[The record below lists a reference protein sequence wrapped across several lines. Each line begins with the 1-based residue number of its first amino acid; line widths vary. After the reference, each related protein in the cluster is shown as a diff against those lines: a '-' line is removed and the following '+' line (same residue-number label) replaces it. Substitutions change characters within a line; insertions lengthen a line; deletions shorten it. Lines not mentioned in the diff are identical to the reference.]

1 MQSTLKIALKVLLR
15 RKFFTFVSL
24 FAVAFTLLVLLVSV
38 AMLDDVFGPQGPED
52 RPDRTLVVLKAEL
65 SGEHSRRN
73 GWAGYG
79 LLSRTLPEMPGVERS
94 TIFAMPRKLTTYHE
108 GRKITCFTR
117 RTDGEFWKVFRFDFV
132 EGQPYGD
139 DAEAQA
145 LPVAVL
151 NESARDRF
159 FGPGSAVG
167 KTFELDGRR
176 LRVVGVVRNVPSLR
190 FLTFADVWL
199 PTSLSRSDGYKKS
212 LVGDFAGAMLLAPG
226 ARAAD
231 VSGEFARRVG
241 TVPIDDDRFKT
252 LSASASTL
260 FSAVA
265 SFFVFEGLD
274 SKRPGVIVG
283 VLWLLA
289 ILFMGLPALNLVNL
303 NLSRILERA
312 SEIGVRK
319 SFGATSGALVRQ
331 FLVENIVLA
340 GLGGVVAAVLT
351 AIVLA
356 VLNRSGLVPYA
367 TFTLNLRVLGWGVLL
382 TLVFGIVS
390 GVLPAWR
397 MSRLHPVGALQG
409 RFE

>member
-1 MQSTLKIALKVLLR
+1 LKLALKVLLR

-24 FAVAFTLLVLLVSV
+24 FAVAFTLLVLLVSA
-38 AMLDDVFGPQGPED
+38 AMLDHIFGPQGPED
-52 RPDRTLVVLKAEL
+52 RPDRTLVVLKAEIA
-65 SGEHSRRN
+65 GEQSRRN

-79 LLSRTLPEMPGVERS
+79 LLARTLPEMPGVERS
-94 TIFAMPRKLTTYHE
+94 TIFAVVRKLTTYHE

-117 RTDGEFWKVFRFDFV
+117 RTDGEFWNVFRFQFL
-132 EGQPYGD
+132 EGAPYGQ
-139 DAEAQA
+139 DAETQA
-145 LPVAVL
+145 LPVAVVS
-151 NESARDRF
+151 ESTRDRF
-159 FGPGSAVG
+159 FGPGRAVG
-167 KTFELDGRR
+167 KTLELDGRR
-176 LRVVGVVRNVPSLR
+176 LRVVGVVRNVPSIR

-199 PTSLSRSDGYKKS
+199 PTSLSRSDAYKKD
-212 LVGDFAGAMLLAPG
+212 LVGDFAGAMLLAAG
-226 ARAAD
+226 ANADD
-231 VSGEFARRVG
+231 VSAEFARRVAN
-241 TVPIDDDRFKT
+241 VPINDDRFKT
-252 LSASASTL
+252 LSAHASTL
-260 FSAVA
+260 FGAVA
-265 SFFVFEGLD
+265 SFFVFEGLEG
-274 SKRPGVIVG
+274 KPPAVILG
-283 VLWLLA
+283 VLWLMA
-289 ILFMGLPALNLVNL
+289 ILFMALPALNLINL

-340 GLGGVVAAVLT
+340 GLGGALASVLT

-356 VLNRSGLVPYA
+356 ALNRSGLIPHA
-367 TFTLNLRVLGWGVLL
+367 SFALNFRVLGWGVLL